1 MVILQYARR
10 KKTFERSK
18 QKLIPLRNL
27 QKVSVRCHC
36 HKTVTGIV
44 PELKKNSNA
53 TAHEHERFFD
63 ENKSLYLVFMRVIFF
78 SAS

>member
-18 QKLIPLRNL
+18 QKLIPLRNP

-44 PELKKNSNA
+44 PELKK
-53 TAHEHERFFD
+53 
-63 ENKSLYLVFMRVIFF
+63 KLKCY
-78 SAS
+78 SA